1 MPNLP
6 DQLLSRFSELVASET
21 GLHFP
26 RERWPDLER
35 GVRSVACDVGAADG
49 EAWLHQIFSKPLAR
63 AEIEILASA
72 LTVGETYFF
81 REKRSFEILSERVL
95 PPLIAARQAN
105 GRQLRIWS
113 AGCCTGE
120 EPFSIAIWLDR
131 LLTEP
136 SQWHITILGTD
147 INPRFL
153 QKAAVGIFSDWSF
166 RDAPPWLKQCY
177 FKPIGHHRYEIL
189 PRIKQMVTFAYLNLA
204 EDVYPSLSNNTNG
217 MDLIFCRNVL
227 MYFSPERAR
236 SVIKRFHRALVDC
249 GCLFVSAIE
258 ASAELFSQFRPEHSG
273 DAMLYRKDERA
284 SQESATT
291 VRHETR
297 DACSP
302 AGPPS
307 FPLKGQP
314 VSNVPSSLAT

>member
-35 GVRSVACDVGAADG
+35 GVRSVASDVGAIDA
-49 EAWLHQIFSKPLAR
+49 ETYLQQILSKPLAR
-63 AEIEILASA
+63 EEIEVLASA

-105 GRQLRIWS
+105 EQQLRIWS

-166 RDAPPWLKQCY
+166 RYLCVSESGRRRLSFAFEQQQWDGSDFLPQCVDV
-177 FKPIGHHRYEIL
+177 F
-189 PRIKQMVTFAYLNLA
+189 FAGA
-204 EDVYPSLSNNTNG
+204 GEG
-217 MDLIFCRNVL
+217 
-227 MYFSPERAR
+227 
-236 SVIKRFHRALVDC
+236 
-249 GCLFVSAIE
+249 
-258 ASAELFSQFRPEHSG
+258 
-273 DAMLYRKDERA
+273 
-284 SQESATT
+284 
-291 VRHETR
+291 RH
-297 DACSP
+297 
-302 AGPPS
+302 
-307 FPLKGQP
+307 
-314 VSNVPSSLAT
+314 